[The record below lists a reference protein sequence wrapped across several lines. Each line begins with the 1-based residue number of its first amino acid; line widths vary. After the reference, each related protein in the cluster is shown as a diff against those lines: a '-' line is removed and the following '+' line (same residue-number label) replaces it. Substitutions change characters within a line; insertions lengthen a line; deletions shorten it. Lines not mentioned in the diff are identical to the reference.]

1 MKCDMSPVSD
11 ALSRNE
17 GASKNQPE
25 SRFEER
31 IYSVLDDRARFKEQL
46 KTEQNA
52 DVVIRTAKECVLKN
66 EKITVGRLKRVQAQ
80 LRVEDGILTK
90 SGRPIVPAPL
100 RSFVT
105 SHIHDVGHWGTEKTY
120 ALLKK
125 RFYWP
130 GMFSFTGNFV
140 NSCKTCQQTKC
151 DTHPLKLQS
160 YQC

>member
-105 SHIHDVGHWGTEKTY
+105 SHIHDVGHWSTEKTY
-120 ALLKK
+120 ALLKE